1 MADIKSILN
10 DIYALD
16 PSLKKQEK
24 ELKEIISKLIEVKPD
39 IELDEN
45 FVQTLRREL
54 QVRAEDL
61 TETKSNKSLNIFTM
75 LQKFAYAFG
84 SVAFTLTVVI
94 GIYIYSQRQVSL
106 QGEPMFTSTI
116 QETGDNAFGNAA
128 EFMANQPTN
137 PLSSTLSSRGVGGGG
152 MATEEAKI
160 AASDAVMGAPGV
172 SPGSPGMPYIYEP
185 TVYRY
190 VYKGDPLELKDD
202 KLNVLK
208 RDKKTIEG
216 ASVMNMIS
224 KLNLDLIGLD
234 GFKDTKMQMITF
246 MEDREF
252 GYGVSI
258 NFQEGMIEIFENWYK
273 WPQSGAVF
281 AKCAGDE
288 RCVENL
294 NLKPSDLP
302 SDESMIAMADDFLKE
317 HNVNMSN
324 YGKPEINKYW
334 EQALAVDPNATMY
347 IPESVAVIY
356 PLVIDGKPVVEMGG
370 QKAGVSV
377 NINIRH
383 NKVSSVYGLRA
394 ENYLSSS
401 YDAETDS
408 AKILASAEKGG
419 WNQMFY
425 TDVTAKTV
433 DVSLGT
439 PTIAYMKI
447 FHYVSDQT
455 DSEEILAPVYVF
467 PITEKPD
474 QYFYQDYVIVPLVKG
489 LEDLNAP
496 YPVPMMEKGTASS
509 DSVTSSSK

>member
-1 MADIKSILN
+1 MF
-10 DIYALD
+10 
-16 PSLKKQEK
+16 Q
-24 ELKEIISKLIEVKPD
+24 
-39 IELDEN
+39 
-45 FVQTLRREL
+45 R
-54 QVRAEDL
+54 
-61 TETKSNKSLNIFTM
+61 
-75 LQKFAYAFG
+75 FAYALG
-84 SVAFTLTVVI
+84 GAALAVLIVTGV
-94 GIYIYSQRQVSL
+94 YMYNQRSIIAP
-106 QGEPMFTSTI
+106 GEPMFTSTI
-116 QETGDNAFGNAA
+116 QETGENAFGNAA
-128 EFMANQPTN
+128 EFMADQPN
-137 PLSSTLSSRGVGGGG
+137 SLNSALSVRGVGGGG

-172 SPGSPGMPYIYEP
+172 SPGSTGMPYIYEP

-208 RDKKTIEG
+208 RDKKAIDG

-224 KLNLDLIGLD
+224 KLNLDLIGFD
-234 GFKDTKMQMITF
+234 GFQDTKMQMITF

-258 NFQEGMIEIFENWYK
+258 NFQEGTIEIFENWYK

-302 SDESMIAMADDFLKE
+302 SDESMIAMTDEFLKG

-324 YGKPEINKYW
+324 YGKPEINKDW

-356 PLVIDGKPVVEMGG
+356 PLIIDGKPVVEMGG
-370 QKAGVSV
+370 MKAGVSV
-377 NINIRH
+377 NINIRQ

-394 ENYLSSS
+394 ENYLSSA

-419 WNQMFY
+419 WNQMSY
-425 TDVTAKTV
+425 ADATAKTV
-433 DVSLGT
+433 DVSIGT
-439 PTIAYMKI
+439 PTMAYMKI
-447 FHYVSDQT
+447 LHYTPDKT
-455 DSEEILAPVYVF
+455 DSEEIIAPVYIF

-489 LEDLNAP
+489 LEDLNTP
-496 YPVPMMEKGTASS
+496 YPVPMMREGGG
-509 DSVTSSSK
+509 VSSSGPVTIEPGVVQPAEGQ

>member
-1 MADIKSILN
+1 M
-10 DIYALD
+10 
-16 PSLKKQEK
+16 
-24 ELKEIISKLIEVKPD
+24 
-39 IELDEN
+39 
-45 FVQTLRREL
+45 
-54 QVRAEDL
+54 
-61 TETKSNKSLNIFTM
+61 
-75 LQKFAYAFG
+75 
-84 SVAFTLTVVI
+84 I
-94 GIYIYSQRQVSL
+94 G
-106 QGEPMFTSTI
+106 
-116 QETGDNAFGNAA
+116 
-128 EFMANQPTN
+128 
-137 PLSSTLSSRGVGGGG
+137 
-152 MATEEAKI
+152 
-160 AASDAVMGAPGV
+160 
-172 SPGSPGMPYIYEP
+172 
-185 TVYRY
+185 
-190 VYKGDPLELKDD
+190 
-202 KLNVLK
+202 
-208 RDKKTIEG
+208 
-216 ASVMNMIS
+216 
-224 KLNLDLIGLD
+224 KLNLDLIGFD

-258 NFQEGMIEIFENWYK
+258 NFQEGTIEIFENWYK
-273 WPQSGAVF
+273 WPQAGAVF
-281 AKCAGDE
+281 TKCAGDE

-334 EQALAVDPNATMY
+334 EQALTVDPNATMY

-394 ENYLSSS
+394 ENYLSSA

-439 PTIAYMKI
+439 PYIAYMKI
-447 FHYVSDQT
+447 WHYVSDQT

-467 PITEKPD
+467 PITERPD
-474 QYFYQDYVIVPLVKG
+474 QYSYYQNYIVVPLVKG

-496 YPVPMMEKGTASS
+496 YPVPMMERGVSS
-509 DSVTSSSK
+509 EVSNPKPE